1 MPDDEI
7 DAERELADRK
17 ARVNR
22 LVLAAEDCRQAAAAA
37 RALLDRGNNI
47 DYLYKALETAMVVCY
62 VRPFT
67 RADGIGTLPRTDA
80 PRDSEQARLHKDLCV
95 RRRQVYAHTDAQS
108 GRSGDAIVGESGGI
122 SGRAISTHAFTYP
135 RDQLQAVVDLCEQ
148 QAAKFEQEAFAIQS
162 EMNERNRDSPS

>member
-1 MPDDEI
+1 MMRSMPNANSRI
-7 DAERELADRK
+7 ERPASTDSFSPLRTAVKLPLQHERSSTAATTSTTCTRRWRRPWWFVTS
-17 ARVNR
+17 ARSP
-22 LVLAAEDCRQAAAAA
+22 
-37 RALLDRGNNI
+37 G
-47 DYLYKALETAMVVCY
+47 
-62 VRPFT
+62 
-67 RADGIGTLPRTDA
+67 ADGIGTLPRTDA
-80 PRDSEQARLHKDLCV
+80 PRDSEQARLRKDLCV

-148 QAAKFEQEAFAIQS
+148 QAAKFEQDAFAIQS